1 MLKHLFVL
9 ILCLFTSSFFAQ
21 DYSALW
27 EGHFSYNEI
36 IDVSQGDNKIFAASN
51 NAVFSFNTQTNDI
64 EEISTIHGLSGE
76 TISTIYYSESYQLLV
91 VGYESGLI
99 EVVFNNGGDVLTLV
113 DIVDKVTISPTNKR
127 INHFNALENNLYIAT
142 NYGISVFNLERLEF
156 GDTYFIGDNG
166 GQLTVNQTTIY
177 NGFIYAACSD
187 GNGIKKGLLTNPNLI
202 DYQNWDTVN
211 SGSWLGVQAVQ
222 NSLYAINTNRYIYSG
237 NNDVFIQLQ
246 QIETTPI
253 KFSTTTT
260 HLMVTTSSNV
270 FVFDASFNLVT
281 QAEINPLFE
290 TEFTAAALYSD
301 YLYIGSQDFGI
312 LKTSISNGFDYE
324 EIHPDGPLLNEP
336 FSIETSPDGVWVTF
350 GEYDIFFNPYP
361 LNSRGISHLKNN
373 EWNNINY
380 SEVFEAKSLNNIA
393 VNPNNT
399 NQVFVSSFF
408 SGLLEIN
415 DDLPT
420 TLYNETN
427 SGLESLVLA
436 NNPNYIDIRVGP
448 TVFDN
453 DGLLWS
459 LTSLVDKPLKS
470 FNPETNQWQ
479 VFSYTDVIADGF
491 NDGNL
496 GFSDLVVD
504 NNGTKWSSCYE
515 YGVIAYNENS
525 NPVIKAIYTDDQNMP
540 HERATALAMDNRNQ
554 LWIGTY
560 RGLRVL
566 YNTSNFLESDDV
578 QVYEIIIEEN
588 GEAQELLYQQYIT
601 DIKVDGSNNKWV
613 GTDSSGLFY
622 FSSDG
627 QNTIYHFTTDN
638 SPLPSNSIRDIALNY
653 NNGKVY
659 IATDNGLVS
668 FSSGSSGT
676 FNTLENVYAYPNPV
690 RPNFDIVEKKVTIKD
705 ISENVNIKITDIS
718 GNLVAEAQ
726 SNINQRFSGYNLEI
740 DGGTAYWNGKNLAN
754 NVVASGVYLIMLS
767 DLDTL
772 ETKVVKL
779 MVVR

>member
-1 MLKHLFVL
+1 MLKHLFVF

-36 IDVSQGDNKIFAASN
+36 IDVSNGDNKIFAASN
-51 NAVFSFNTQTNDI
+51 NAVFSFDTQTNNI

-76 TISTIYYSESYQLLV
+76 YISTIYYSESYQLLV

-127 INHFNALENNLYIAT
+127 INHFNAIDNNLYIST

-166 GQLTVNQTTIY
+166 SQLIVNQTTIY
-177 NGFIYAACSD
+177 NGFIYAACSN
-187 GNGIKKGLLTNPNLI
+187 GNGIRKGLLTNPNLI
-202 DYQNWDTVN
+202 DYQNWETVN
-211 SGSWLGVQAVQ
+211 SGSWLGVQATQ

-237 NNDVFIQLQ
+237 NNDIFTQLQ
-246 QIETTPI
+246 QFETTPL
-253 KFSTTTT
+253 KFSSTTT
-260 HLMVTTSSNV
+260 HLTVTVNSNV
-270 FVFDASFNLVT
+270 FVFDADFNLII
-281 QAEINPLFE
+281 QAEINPLFD
-290 TEFTAAALYSD
+290 TSFTTATVYSNNLYV
-301 YLYIGSQDFGI
+301 GSQDYGI
-312 LKTSISNGFDYE
+312 LKTSLSNGFDYE

-336 FSIETSPDGVWVTF
+336 FSIETSPFGVWVTF
-350 GEYDIFFNPYP
+350 GEYDVYFNPYP

-373 EWNNINY
+373 EWININY
-380 SEVFEAKSLNNIA
+380 SEVLEAKSLNNIS
-393 VNPNNT
+393 VNPNST

-420 TLYNETN
+420 TLYNQDN
-427 SGLESLVLA
+427 SGLESLDIG
-436 NNPNYIDIRVGP
+436 NPNYIDIRVGP

-459 LTSLVDKPLKS
+459 LTSLVDSPLKS

-479 VFSYTDVIADGF
+479 VFSYTDVIADGL

-504 NNGTKWSSCYE
+504 SNGTKWSSSYA
-515 YGVIAYNENS
+515 YGVIAYNENV
-525 NPVIKAIYTDDQNMP
+525 NPVIKAIYTEEHNMP
-540 HERATALAMDNRNQ
+540 HERATALALDNRNQ

-560 RGLRVL
+560 AGLRVL
-566 YNTSNFLESDDV
+566 YNTSGFLESDDV

-588 GEAQELLYQQYIT
+588 GEAQELLFQQYIT

-627 QNTIYHFTTDN
+627 QNTIYHFTKDN

-653 NNGKVY
+653 DNGKVY
-659 IATDNGLVS
+659 VATSNGLVS